1 MDDEITDGSLK
12 TGGIVNNQTTQEF
25 DQPENPKPPPR
36 SRVRRQKSKSN
47 RHSKNIPSLEQIN
60 ESANNETRPNFVD
73 VDIIRRLSTADRKPP
88 TPYSV
93 TPLVGA
99 RRTGAVIGNL

>member
-1 MDDEITDGSLK
+1 M
-12 TGGIVNNQTTQEF
+12 TGGKVNNQTTQEF
-25 DQPENPKPPPR
+25 HQPENPKPPPR

-47 RHSKNIPSLEQIN
+47 RHLKNIPSLEQIN
-60 ESANNETRPNFVD
+60 ESANKETTRDFIGMD
-73 VDIIRRLSTADRKPP
+73 VFRRSSTIDRKPP

-93 TPLVGA
+93 TPQVGA